1 MPISQSILSYP
12 DVKEVFERALASQRG
27 VRIPLKD
34 SKTAQYFSRRC
45 NQFRSLDRKENL
57 KIYTEPAHS
66 LHGRS
71 IFDTLQILVRE
82 NYVHIV
88 PIRLNIGIE
97 EL

>member
-27 VRIPLKD
+27 VRVALKD
-34 SKTAQYFSRRC
+34 LKTAKYFSRRC

-57 KIYTEPAHS
+57 KLYIEPAHS

-71 IFDTLQILVRE
+71 IFDTLQVLVRE

-88 PIRLNIGIE
+88 PIRLNVGIE